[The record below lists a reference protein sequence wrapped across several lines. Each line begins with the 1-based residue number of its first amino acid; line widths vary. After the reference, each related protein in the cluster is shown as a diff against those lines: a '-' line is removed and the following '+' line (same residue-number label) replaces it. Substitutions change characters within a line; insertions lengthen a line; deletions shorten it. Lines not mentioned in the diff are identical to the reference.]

1 MAGHQT
7 SLARLGVH
15 TPRILLPR
23 SGTDLTRWAV
33 IACDQHTSEPDY
45 WAEVERIVADH
56 PSTLHLIYPEVYLE
70 EPDSAK
76 RIEAIHKTMRAY
88 LEDDVLEDIGETMI
102 LTRRSTPYADD
113 RRGLVLALDLEHYD
127 YRPGATSLIRA
138 TEQTIAERLPPRVR
152 IREGAPLELPHVLVL
167 VDDPDDELFGELCGR
182 SLPTLY
188 RTELMLG
195 GGRISGHRL
204 DEPSIGHVARTLERL
219 LDRSD
224 PAARFLFA
232 VGDGNH
238 SLATAKE
245 VWETLKAGVRPDHP
259 ARYALVEIVNLYDPG
274 LRFEPIHRLVRGPDP
289 SASIRAFAAAVGGTA
304 ERCPADEVPARLAAR
319 LAAQL
324 ATQTSGATEPTGR
337 GTAVGYVSRETSG
350 IITISGAPEL
360 PVAIVQSYLDTRSDL
375 DVDYIHG
382 WDACE
387 KLGLQAGSF
396 AIVLPEF
403 DARLLYPTVT
413 SHGVLPRKAFS
424 LGEASEKRYYLEA
437 RRIL

>member
-1 MAGHQT
+1 MLAVMMAGHEA
-7 SLARLGVH
+7 SLAQLGVR

-45 WAEVERIVADH
+45 WNEVERIVANH
-56 PSTLHLIYPEVYLE
+56 PSTLRLIYPEVYLD
-70 EPDSAK
+70 DSDPAR
-76 RIEAIHKTMRAY
+76 RIAAIHETMRTY
-88 LEDDVLEDIGETMI
+88 LDNGILEDVGESMI
-102 LTRRSTPYADD
+102 LTRRSTPYAHD
-113 RRGLVLALDLEHYD
+113 RRGLMLALDLEQYD

-167 VDDPDDELFGELCGR
+167 INDPQDELFGKLSGR
-182 SLPTLY
+182 SLPALY
-188 RTELMLG
+188 LADLMLG
-195 GGRISGHRL
+195 GGHVGGFRL
-204 DEPSIGHVARTLERL
+204 DAQAVEHVARTLERL

-224 PAARFLFA
+224 PASRFLFA

-245 VWETLKAGVRPDHP
+245 VWEKLKPEVEPDHP
-259 ARYALVEIVNLYDPG
+259 ARYALVEVVNLYDPG
-274 LRFEPIHRLVRGPDP
+274 LRFEPIHRLVRSADP
-289 SASIRAFAAAVGGTA
+289 SGAIRAFTAAVGGTPEELPPA
-304 ERCPADEVPARLAAR
+304 EIPTQ
-319 LAAQL
+319 LAAQR
-324 ATQTSGATEPTGR
+324 GA
-337 GTAVGYVSRETSG
+337 GTAVGYVSRESCG
-350 IITISGAPEL
+350 IITISGDSAL
-360 PVAIVQSYLDTRSDL
+360 PVAIVQSYLDSRHDL
-375 DVDYIHG
+375 EVDYIHG
-382 WDACE
+382 WDACK
-387 KLGLQAGSF
+387 KLGAREGAL

-413 SHGVLPRKAFS
+413 SRGVLPRKAFS